1 MPGKDL
7 RLITD
12 DWAYEPGQINVRKI
26 RGADNRIKIQMRVD
40 LGVLQM
46 EVDGRPD
53 GRRPYNQDSLL
64 DYHNHRIELHKRRNG
79 TELGYTLNAEEC
91 REVREEAFQYYQ
103 RYLANFVLED
113 YEAVSRDTKRNL
125 DVLDLCMKYAEEDED
140 RYSLEQYRPYILM
153 MHYRSKALSAMKK
166 RAYRTALAHVE
177 CGLKILKTYFA
188 DMGQPKAFR
197 ISDEVQVLKMLRRE
211 IRKHLPVDPVIKAR
225 KMLQRAVAEERYED
239 AARLRDELDHLMRSE
254 GAQPG

>member
-1 MPGKDL
+1 MPSKDL

-53 GRRPYNQDSLL
+53 GRKPHNQESLL
-64 DYHNHRIELHKRRNG
+64 DYHSRRLDSHKRRNG
-79 TELGYTLNAEEC
+79 TELGYTLDADEC
-91 REVREEAFQYYQ
+91 REIREEAFQYYQ

-125 DVLDLCMKYAEEDED
+125 DVLDLCVKYAEEDED
-140 RYSLEQYRPYILM
+140 RYALEQYRPYIVM
-153 MHYRSKALSAMKK
+153 MHYRSKGLAAVKN
-166 RAYRTALAHVE
+166 RAFRTALAHVE
-177 CGLKILKTYFA
+177 CGLKILKNYFKEI
-188 DMGQPKAFR
+188 GQAR
-197 ISDEVQVLKMLRRE
+197 AYRSSDEVQVLKMLRRE
-211 IRKHLPVDPVIKAR
+211 IRRHLPVDPVLMAR
-225 KMLQRAVAEERYED
+225 KMLKRAVAEERYED
-239 AARLRDELDHLMRSE
+239 AARLRDELDKLMRSE
-254 GAQPG
+254 ETRQS

>member
-1 MPGKDL
+1 MLNKDL

-26 RGADNRIKIQMRVD
+26 RGVDNRVKIQMRVD

-53 GRRPYNQDSLL
+53 GRRPHNQESLL
-64 DYHNHRIELHKRRNG
+64 EYHAARIDAHKRRNG
-79 TELGYTLNAEEC
+79 TELGYALNSDEC
-91 REVREEAFQYYQ
+91 REIREEAFQYYQ

-113 YEAVSRDTKRNL
+113 YEAVTRDTKRNL
-125 DVLDLCMKYAEEDED
+125 DVLDMCVKYAEEDDD
-140 RYSLEQYRPYILM
+140 RYSLEQYRPYVLM
-153 MHYRSKALSAMKK
+153 MHYRSKGLFAMRT

-177 CGLKILKTYFA
+177 CGLKTLKAYFVE
-188 DMGQPKAFR
+188 MGQPRAYR
-197 ISDEVQVLKMLRRE
+197 GSDEVQVLKMLRRE
-211 IRKHLPVDPVIKAR
+211 IRKHLPVDPVLEAR

-239 AARLRDELDHLMRSE
+239 AARLRDELETLMKTEDETQS
-254 GAQPG
+254 